1 MASHGKEC
9 INARGDGIT
18 SEEFGMRRSLS
29 ALIALALVAGLSGS
43 ALAAPPCKD
52 ATTGKFIKCPPPA
65 PAPVTTKCRDKTTK
79 KFAKCSAP
87 NTEPVP
93 VKAPS

>member
-1 MASHGKEC
+1 
-9 INARGDGIT
+9 
-18 SEEFGMRRSLS
+18 MRRSLS
-29 ALIALALVAGLSGS
+29 ALIALAFVAGLSGS

-52 ATTGKFIKCPPPA
+52 PATGKFIKCPPPA
-65 PAPVTTKCRDKTTK
+65 PAPAATKCRDKTTK
-79 KFAKCSAP
+79 KYAKSSAP